1 MSFEQFAPK
10 WFAIYYLA
18 IGFFLVGSGFY
29 LILKKAKA
37 KQFLLS
43 AADDEKPPRLL
54 VLILKYFLLFTLPG
68 LIFSFLPFSLIE
80 LLFTLW
86 SLLLVYIAGIRLAR
100 WDQSRTL
107 IRASSEKLPEVIR
120 SSGAIMV
127 SVGLAIFLL
136 AYFVINRASF

>member
-1 MSFEQFAPK
+1 MSLEQFAAK

-18 IGFFLVGSGFY
+18 VGFLLVGSGIY
-29 LILKKAKA
+29 LILKKEKA
-37 KQFLLS
+37 KQFLLKAS
-43 AADDEKPPRLL
+43 KSENPPRLF
-54 VLILKYFLLFTLPG
+54 VLILKYFLFFTLPG
-68 LIFSFLPFSLIE
+68 LAFSFLPFSLIE

-86 SLLLVYIAGIRLAR
+86 SLLLVYIAGIRLVR
-100 WDQSRTL
+100 WEESRTL
-107 IRASSEKLPEVIR
+107 IRASSEKLSDVIR